1 MDKRYQVFVSS
12 TYADLKEEREKV
24 IHTLMEMN
32 CIPAGMELFPAAD
45 EEQLEFIK
53 RIIND
58 CDYYL
63 LIIGGRYG
71 SVTDEGIS
79 YTEKEYEYAL
89 ERKIK
94 VIAFLHKNPEQIPVN
109 KSEQKSELREKLE
122 NFRSKV
128 DKTRLVKYWQNIEE
142 LPGLVAPSLASTI
155 KLYPAVGWVR
165 ADKVSSEELLTEINE
180 LRKKNEQLQ
189 KELSE
194 FKSSIFTAEEEKEF
208 SHIYKI
214 ICRSEVINVTYHTAI
229 FGSDSSTSESFT
241 YEEQDRSESFNVNL
255 ASLIALL
262 PATKAIYEN
271 YWEYVP
277 DWIIEQLVSTIDSD
291 NNFFYPIYS
300 IFVGEKLADELLTYG
315 FLKKQ
320 YITPLSPQKMS
331 FPSHKK
337 ITSELVYS
345 EKLERYKYWLR
356 VNDKM
361 PKCIELYVKEN

>member
-12 TYADLKEEREKV
+12 TYADLKEERQKV
-24 IHTLMEMN
+24 IHTLMQMN

-45 EEQLEFIK
+45 EEQLQFIK
-53 RIIND
+53 RIIDD

-128 DKTRLVKYWQNIEE
+128 DKTRLVQYWQNIEE
-142 LPGLVAPSLASTI
+142 LPGLVALSLINTI

-165 ADKVSSEELLTEINE
+165 ADKVSGEELLTEINE

-262 PATKAIYEN
+262 PTTEAIYEN

-277 DWIIEQLVSTIDSD
+277 DGIIEQLVSTIDSC
-291 NNFFYPIYS
+291 FFYTAFS
-300 IFVGEKLADELLTYG
+300 ISMWQLADELLTYG

-331 FPSHKK
+331 FPSHEK

-361 PKCIELYVKEN
+361 PKCIERYV